1 VRGLFAT
8 GDRMGQL
15 IGHDG
20 KKRTVT
26 FGDEGDGPT
35 EGAYRTARL
44 WSRLGMIWFG
54 IPAAILT
61 VISALL
67 MVDFATDLATTWD
80 QVAKFSAIAIALSL
94 CSTGLLAW
102 AGLIEASHPVEA
114 QRMQAA
120 WAGLLGLA
128 AVAMLFFV
136 FRLDAP
142 TASPSASSERAAALR
157 ASFAT
162 LASPAEW
169 DAWNA
174 SNGCVAP
181 PAAFRAACTAITL
194 RRDREWAEL
203 QAIEAGSWV
212 SGWSPSALIGTG
224 HVAGTFEDGH
234 WWLAARLPLTTSP
247 SAVRPAPQAIIAA
260 DDFTLLWRLAEP
272 VTTERANA
280 LVARMVGSAGKPA
293 NGEPVP
299 LPGTIL
305 AKTVG
310 AGLVERFPVRVLPP
324 PPSPGYRIVGD
335 GLVDVRHK
343 PAEPLDPRMMAVT
356 LADDAVWQPGAQA
369 NAFFLI
375 VGGSGAGKTEAI
387 KTTGAGAARYGIP
400 TLTFDFHGDVVVP
413 GSETILLASGSE
425 STLGVNPLELYD
437 ASAGRQGLYDQ
448 RRAFCALVKRA
459 CPALGHK
466 QANLPKVALE
476 AIYRNAGILDAEP
489 FNLGP
494 HAAADGRPD
503 ARTGA
508 HRRGRS
514 DQGQCRR
521 GPERG
526 RGRSVRPPHLPP
538 QPVHQPQRSPQGR
551 RPPRPLRPGGRRE
564 DGGDRDAAAPHL
576 RRVAGP
582 GHIPVKPVDDTERF
596 RLFIIIDEVQ
606 KLVAGGGAEI
616 LDILFREAR
625 KFGLGMI
632 LGTQSA
638 SNLTKDIRANASC
651 WLALL
656 HNEIEEARRTAP
668 NIGVDPEDLMN
679 LRGRGDGYLKQR
691 STATRRIQVRQVA

>member
-1 VRGLFAT
+1 VKNLAPGLAQSNATVAVAFMRRIGAPEWRLMVDAKVR
-8 GDRMGQL
+8 
-15 IGHDG
+15 
-20 KKRTVT
+20 T
-26 FGDEGDGPT
+26 FGD
-35 EGAYRTARL
+35 RTHEK
-44 WSRLGMIWFG
+44 M
-54 IPAAILT
+54 AAW
-61 VISALL
+61 
-67 MVDFATDLATTWD
+67 LA
-80 QVAKFSAIAIALSL
+80 
-94 CSTGLLAW
+94 
-102 AGLIEASHPVEA
+102 E
-114 QRMQAA
+114 MQASA
-120 WAGLLGLA
+120 KPVLVLL
-128 AVAMLFFV
+128 
-136 FRLDAP
+136 P
-142 TASPSASSERAAALR
+142 T
-157 ASFAT
+157 F
-162 LASPAEW
+162 
-169 DAWNA
+169 
-174 SNGCVAP
+174 
-181 PAAFRAACTAITL
+181 
-194 RRDREWAEL
+194 
-203 QAIEAGSWV
+203 Q
-212 SGWSPSALIGTG
+212 
-224 HVAGTFEDGH
+224 DGH

-272 VTTERANA
+272 VTTARANA

-343 PAEPLDPRMMAVT
+343 PAEPLDPRMLAVT

-425 STLGVNPLELYD
+425 STLGINPLELYD

-466 QANLPKVALE
+466 QANLLKTALE
-476 AIYRNAGILDAEP
+476 AIYRNAGILDDDP
-489 FNLGP
+489 STW
-494 HAAADGRPD
+494 GR
-503 ARTGA
+503 T
-508 HRRGRS
+508 
-514 DQGQCRR
+514 
-521 GPERG
+521 
-526 RGRSVRPPHLPP
+526 PP
-538 QPVHQPQRSPQGR
+538 QMADLMRELERIAEDDQTKVNVVDGLNAVAGDLFGHPIFHRSRYIGLSALLKGAVR
-551 RPPRPLRPGGRRE
+551 LDLSALE
-564 DGGDRDAAAPHL
+564 DGEKMVVTETLL
-576 RRVAGP
+576 RRIFAALQAQ

-668 NIGVDPEDLMN
+668 NIGVEPEDLMN
-679 LRGRGDGYLKQR
+679 LRGKGDG
-691 STATRRIQVRQVA
+691 